1 MGEGTLAV
9 GARPT
14 ADGGADGGRAR
25 GRAQI
30 LAHRFLSP
38 DAPAPVAL
46 PMCYHAFLSHAQA
59 DASGTVAHVFHC
71 YAALGLHTWLDM
83 RQKKLTLAGMRE
95 GVLASDVFLL
105 VLSKSVLRSWFCKCA
120 PRAARQTPPAKRRL
134 PAPCFGR
141 TRRRPLGA
149 A

>member
-1 MGEGTLAV
+1 
-9 GARPT
+9 
-14 ADGGADGGRAR
+14 
-25 GRAQI
+25 
-30 LAHRFLSP
+30 
-38 DAPAPVAL
+38 
-46 PMCYHAFLSHAQA
+46 MCYHAFLSHAQA

-71 YAALGLHTWLDM
+71 YAALGLHSWLDM

-120 PRAARQTPPAKRRL
+120 PRRPPNAARPRRVS
-134 PAPCFGR
+134 R
-141 TRRRPLGA
+141 TRRQPLGA